1 MLKCYHFSLYLT
13 SKIILT
19 CSVLQTVRQ
28 NLESEFD
35 AMNTVNNSI
44 KSNIDIISARYST
57 KEWQYWKI

>member
-1 MLKCYHFSLYLT
+1 MYLT